1 MLLEEKK
8 NKKRTLK
15 IFVDK
20 KVSSCMLYFLKRE
33 SNHTL
38 KNSHTCTVV
47 SISAESRISKAA
59 EESLCICTSGTVP
72 ASVVGILSKLIYV
85 WDQIDTMI
93 YATMILGRE

>member
-38 KNSHTCTVV
+38 KNSLQVAFSLLLLEAFLTPMSEMNPINCTE
-47 SISAESRISKAA
+47 IRDAR
-59 EESLCICTSGTVP
+59 C
-72 ASVVGILSKLIYV
+72 
-85 WDQIDTMI
+85 
-93 YATMILGRE
+93 

>member
-38 KNSHTCTVV
+38 KNSHTWTVV
-47 SISAESRISKAA
+47 SISAKAA
-59 EESLCICTSGTVP
+59 EQPLCICTSGTVP
-72 ASVVGILSKLIYV
+72 AAVVGILSKLIYV
-85 WDQIDTMI
+85 WDQINTMI

>member
-20 KVSSCMLYFLKRE
+20 KVRSCMLYFLKRE

-38 KNSHTCTVV
+38 KTSHTCTVV
-47 SISAESRISKAA
+47 SISAESRIWKAA